1 MADID
6 KALPNEVRKEI
17 EIPGEE
23 EIQEQVIE
31 EAEKEQ
37 QSPEAVDI
45 QENEDGSVDINLD
58 PQAATP
64 EGGDEHY
71 ANLAEFLPDDVLGR
85 LGSDLSS
92 KYQDYVSSRK
102 DWEKSYTSGL
112 DLLGFKYDNRS
123 EPFAGASGA
132 THPVLAE
139 AVTQFQALAYKELLP
154 ADGPVRTQVM
164 GIPTAEKTDQASRV
178 KDFMNYQIMDQMKE
192 YEPEFDSML
201 FHLPLSG
208 STFKKVYYDEM
219 EQRAVSKFVPA
230 DDLIVPY
237 TATSLDDAEAIIHRV
252 KISENEL
259 RKQQVAGFYRDID
272 IGKPGHTETDVEKK
286 ERELEGVSKT
296 SNEDIF
302 TLLECHVDLDLEGFE
317 DSNPETG
324 ELSGIKIPYIVT
336 IEEGSR
342 EILSIKRNY
351 EIGDPLKNKIQ
362 YFVHFKFLPGLG
374 FYGFGLIHM
383 IGGLS
388 RTATAALRQLL
399 DAGTLSN
406 LPAGFKMRGIRIR
419 DDAQSIQPGEF
430 RDVDAPGGNLRD
442 SFMMLPF
449 KEPSQTL
456 LSLMGIVVQAGQRF
470 ASIADMQVGDG
481 NQQAAV
487 GTTVA
492 LLERGSRTMS
502 AIHKRIYSA
511 LKNEFKLM
519 ARVFKLYLP
528 QQYPYD
534 VVGGQ
539 RMIMQSDFD
548 DRVDILPVAD
558 PNIFSQTQRISLAQT
573 ELQLATS
580 NPQMHDLYA
589 AYRNMYEAL
598 GVKNIDSVL
607 MKPQQPM
614 PQDPALEH
622 IAALGGKPFQAFPG
636 QNHRSHITAHLSFMS
651 TNLARNN
658 PMVMAS
664 LEKNIFEHISLM
676 AQEQVELEFRDEMQQ
691 LQQMQMQMQ
700 QMQQSPQMME
710 MQQNPQMM
718 QQMQMQNQQMQMKI
732 QEMNQKIESRKAEL
746 VADMMEEFMKE
757 EQKITSQF
765 DNDPIA
771 KLRSR
776 ELDLRA
782 QENARKEKEAN
793 ERMDLDKMKAM
804 MNQQNQDEKL
814 QQNEEL
820 AQLRADTS
828 IEKTV
833 LSKTLPSSDSMMPNI
848 EIMRKG

>member
-6 KALPNEVRKEI
+6 KALPNEVRKEF

-31 EAEKEQ
+31 EVSEQ
-37 QSPEAVDI
+37 QDAPGPVEV

-58 PQAATP
+58 PAAASP

-71 ANLAEFLPDDVLGR
+71 ANLADFLPDDVLGR
-85 LGSDLSS
+85 LASNLTN
-92 KYQDYVSSRK
+92 KYQEYVSSRK
-102 DWEKSYTSGL
+102 DWEKTYTQGL
-112 DLLGFKYDNRS
+112 DLLGFKYDNRT
-123 EPFAGASGA
+123 EPFSGASGA

-154 ADGPVRTQVM
+154 ADGPVRTQII
-164 GIPTAEKTDQASRV
+164 GLQTPEKVQQASRV

-272 IGKPGHTETDVEKK
+272 IGKPGDKESDVEKK
-286 ERELEGVSKT
+286 ERELEGMSRTANDDV
-296 SNEDIF
+296 F
-302 TLLECHVDLDLEGFE
+302 TLLECHVDLDIEGFE
-317 DSNPETG
+317 DTDQETG
-324 ELSGIKIPYIVT
+324 EPSGIKIPYIVT
-336 IEEGSR
+336 VEESSGK
-342 EILSIKRNY
+342 ILSIKRNY
-351 EIGDPLKNKIQ
+351 EVGDPNKNKVN

-388 RTATAALRQLL
+388 RTATSALRQLL

-511 LKNEFKLM
+511 LKNEFRLM

-580 NPQMHDLYA
+580 NPQMHNMYQ

-598 GVKNIDSVL
+598 GVKNIDGVL
-607 MKPQQPM
+607 VKPQPPM

-622 IAALGGKPFQAFPG
+622 ISALGGKQFQAFPG
-636 QNHRSHITAHLSFMS
+636 QNHRAHIQSHLSFME

-664 LEKNIFEHISLM
+664 LEKNIFEHISIM
-676 AQEQVELEFRDEMQQ
+676 AQEQIELEYKNE
-691 LQQMQMQMQ
+691 LQQMQQI
-700 QMQQSPQMME
+700 QMM
-710 MQQNPQMM
+710 MQQNPQMA
-718 QQMQMQNQQMQMKI
+718 QQLQMQLMQLQQGV
-732 QEMNQKIESRKAEL
+732 ESRKAALIAE
-746 VADMMEEFMKE
+746 MMEEFMNE
-757 EQKITSQF
+757 EKKITSQF

-782 QENARKEKEAN
+782 MENDRKEREAK
-793 ERMDLDKMKAM
+793 ERMDLDKMKTM

-814 QQNEEL
+814 DQNEEL
-820 AQLRADTS
+820 AKLRADTS
-828 IEKTV
+828 IEKTI
-833 LSKTLPSSDSMMPNI
+833 LSKTIPSADSMMKNTENMVPNV